1 MALNQNTIDYLLKI
15 PILIDELL
23 REVTF
28 QENILD
34 YIFCGKVDICGHLVM
49 HYTVVMDHLSLL
61 KVY

>member
-1 MALNQNTIDYLLKI
+1 MAFDKNTIDYLLKI

-34 YIFCGKVDICGHLVM
+34 YFVGK
-49 HYTVVMDHLSLL
+49 
-61 KVY
+61 